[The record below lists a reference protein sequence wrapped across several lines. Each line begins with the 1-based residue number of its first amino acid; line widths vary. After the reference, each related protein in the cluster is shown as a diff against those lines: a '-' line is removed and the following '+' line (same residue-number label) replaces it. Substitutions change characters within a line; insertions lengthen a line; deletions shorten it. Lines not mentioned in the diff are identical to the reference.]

1 MDNFI
6 KKENFAKRTGLIEN
20 YNLGHSARF
29 TNKILC
35 KSFGED
41 YFNYGTITYW
51 FRKLKSG
58 DYNLDVKERSGRP
71 ILVDKNQNFEI

>member
-6 KKENFAKRTGLIEN
+6 KKEKFAKRTGLIEN
-20 YNLGHSARF
+20 YNLDHSARF

-41 YFNYGTITYW
+41 CVNYGTITY
-51 FRKLKSG
+51 
-58 DYNLDVKERSGRP
+58 
-71 ILVDKNQNFEI
+71 